1 MSGKLTMNA
10 LIMYDRQ
17 TRSLWSHFLSEG
29 IEGEFK
35 GVKLENVPLVLTTWG
50 EWRASFPETKALLKG
65 ASIQDPYTV
74 YYVRGDAGV
83 IGETNRDERLYGKEL
98 VLGMG
103 FDEGAIAFP
112 HTALQEEE
120 VVNTEINGEPTV
132 IYYDSQTNTAL
143 AYSRTVKDDVLDFSL
158 LTEETDGVTKRWMV
172 DDLTGSKWLP
182 LNGQA
187 WDGELQG
194 TRLVPVHAV
203 NVFWFAWSDFYP
215 ETEIYRQ

>member
-35 GVKLENVPLVLTTWG
+35 GVKLVNVPLVLTTWG

-103 FDEGAIAFP
+103 FDDRAIAFP